1 MGIKEIVI
9 IVLTIAA
16 IPALFMLL
24 VGLLGKFDKGS
35 RK

>member
-1 MGIKEIVI
+1 MGFKEIVI

-16 IPALFMLL
+16 IPALFMLA
-24 VGLLGKFDKGS
+24 VGLIGGSGKDS